1 MTFSVTAVADIPEV
15 EPGDNLAELI
25 ADRAE
30 LAGGEIVVVAQK
42 IVSKAEGRFA
52 EPHATQPSPR
62 ALELAASTGKDPRF
76 VQLVLDESTEVL
88 RVREGLLI
96 VETRH
101 GFVCANAGI
110 DSSNVPGDTRVLL
123 LPVDPD
129 ASARRLRAQLRD
141 LTGGDHAVIITDSF
155 GRAWRVGQLDVA
167 IGCSGIEP
175 LRDERG
181 ARDRQ
186 GRELVASI
194 AATADSLAAA
204 ADLSRSKASGEP
216 VSVIRGLE
224 SLLLGDD
231 GAGAS
236 SIPRPRTD
244 DLFR

>member
-1 MTFSVTAVADIPEV
+1 MTFSVTAVADFPEV
-15 EPGDNLAELI
+15 EPGDDLAELI

-30 LAGGEIVVVAQK
+30 LVGGEIVVIAQK

-62 ALELAASTGKDPRF
+62 AFELAAETGKDPGF
-76 VQLVLDESTEVL
+76 VQLVLDESAEVL
-88 RVREGLLI
+88 RAHEGLLI

-129 ASARRLRAQLRD
+129 ASARLLRARLRE
-141 LTGGDHAVIITDSF
+141 LTGAEHAVIVTDSF

-167 IGCSGIEP
+167 IGCAGIEP
-175 LRDERG
+175 LHDERG
-181 ARDRQ
+181 EFDRE
-186 GRELVASI
+186 GRELTASI

-204 ADLSRSKASGEP
+204 ADLCRSKASGEP
-216 VSVIRGLE
+216 VAVIHGLE
-224 SLLLGDD
+224 SLLIEGDGD
-231 GAGAS
+231 GAS
-236 SIPRPRTD
+236 SISRSRMD